1 MQITELKSFWRRT
14 ERETD
19 TKIQTTSDPVI
30 KENSPS
36 PLQQILQTSKPTSN
50 PLRQRRSQES
60 ALALR
65 VRTHALRTGCW
76 DAASSLLTSQFPG
89 VLRARQMGG
98 GDARW
103 RQP

>member
-1 MQITELKSFWRRT
+1 MQITELESFWRRT
-14 ERETD
+14 ERETY
-19 TKIQTTSDPVI
+19 TKVQTTSDPVT
-30 KENSPS
+30 KEISPS
-36 PLQQILQTSKPTSN
+36 PLQQTLQTSTSN
-50 PLRQRRSQES
+50 PLHQRRSQES
-60 ALALR
+60 VLALR
-65 VRTHALRTGCW
+65 VRTHALRTACW